1 MVTRNPF
8 PGRMSL
14 GSFGLGGPAP
24 KDILILLGVLV
35 ATFSLRFFETSAVV
49 PALLQLTPF
58 SWQLGYVW
66 QIVTYPF
73 VGWGSPGLGFLLELL
88 MIYIFG
94 KDVFNGLY
102 RRHFWRLLLWSAAG
116 AAVVAVVLHAGLW
129 LAGVHFES
137 PFLLMQGQRVLLAVL
152 IAAFATA
159 RQDAVIYLFFV
170 LPIKARWFIGIE
182 ILIAFMAF
190 LATRDVPGFVG
201 FCVAV
206 GLSVLYIRTSGT
218 YSGGRRGW
226 RELRLRLERWWIQKK
241 LDRARRKRG
250 LRVIEGG
257 KGSNVRQGPWV
268 H

>member
-1 MVTRNPF
+1 MVTRNPY

-14 GSFGLGGPAP
+14 GSFGLGGPVP
-24 KDILILLGVLV
+24 KDVLLLLGVLL
-35 ATFSLRFFETSAVV
+35 ATFSLRFFDTTAVY

-66 QIVTYPF
+66 QVVTYPF
-73 VGWGSPGLGFLLELL
+73 VGWGSPGIGFLLELL

-94 KDVFNGLY
+94 KDVFYGLY
-102 RRHFWRLLLWSAAG
+102 RRHFWRLILWSSAG
-116 AAVVAVVLHAGLW
+116 AAVVAVALHAGLW
-129 LAGVHFES
+129 LAGIRFET
-137 PFLLMQGQRVLLAVL
+137 PFLLMQGQRVLLALL

-159 RQDAVIYLFFV
+159 RSDAVIYLFFV

-182 ILIAFMAF
+182 ILIAFMGF
-190 LATRDVPGFVG
+190 LATRDLPGFLG
-201 FCVAV
+201 FCTAV
-206 GLSVLYIRTSGT
+206 GLSVAYVRASGSWT
-218 YSGGRRGW
+218 GGRRRW

-250 LRVIEGG
+250 LRVINGE
-257 KGSNVRQGPWV
+257 KGTNVRRGPWV